1 MTTTNKNKKYSY
13 DQSIGSRENY
23 NNLKK
28 LYKGREKNTVECP
41 VCKSMNFEKFHR
53 QIIRY
58 NTDYWIEDDSLLQC
72 ARCGT
77 IQSETIYPP
86 GFYFDFINEFY
97 GVNPGSVGIGSRIK
111 SVHRQNFLIA
121 ATFEKPFKINTLLEI
136 SSFDGATLDQ
146 LTKCFE
152 CDGYGVE
159 PTATAVD
166 LACTEYPHLA
176 DRMITAV
183 FEDSAERLK
192 GLKFELIIAAHAF
205 RQIAHPV
212 KALDIIESVISDD
225 GYLMID
231 EGCFL
236 EDMLTYP
243 NSELAYSLF
252 QQKNY
257 YYSQTSLIY
266 FLARR
271 GFEFIAN
278 GCFHSAPGGQW
289 LRRYSTLVFRRNPNA
304 VADETYLAASKA
316 ASDTVIQRFRSVYKT
331 PDETI
336 SAILETGAS

>member
-1 MTTTNKNKKYSY
+1 
-13 DQSIGSRENY
+13 
-23 NNLKK
+23 
-28 LYKGREKNTVECP
+28 
-41 VCKSMNFEKFHR
+41 
-53 QIIRY
+53 
-58 NTDYWIEDDSLLQC
+58 
-72 ARCGT
+72 
-77 IQSETIYPP
+77 
-86 GFYFDFINEFY
+86 
-97 GVNPGSVGIGSRIK
+97 
-111 SVHRQNFLIA
+111 
-121 ATFEKPFKINTLLEI
+121 
-136 SSFDGATLDQ
+136 
-146 LTKCFE
+146 
-152 CDGYGVE
+152 
-159 PTATAVD
+159 
-166 LACTEYPHLA
+166 
-176 DRMITAV
+176 MITAV

-212 KALDIIESVISDD
+212 KALHIIESVISDD